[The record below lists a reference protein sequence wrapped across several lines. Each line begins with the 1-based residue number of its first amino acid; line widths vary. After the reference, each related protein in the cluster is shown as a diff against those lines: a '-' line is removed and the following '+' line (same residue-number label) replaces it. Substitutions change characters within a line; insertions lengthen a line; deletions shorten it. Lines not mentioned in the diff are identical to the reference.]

1 MIEQSTALLALES
14 TTRSKVKASTST
26 LAAETSA
33 ALGVALTEQQ
43 DGSGTEFLSRSD
55 VDAAITAALAASQ
68 ERDQAI
74 ANAAYTAAAL
84 LALAALTIQFKELGH
99 EVSQQLAVTTAN
111 IGELLAAI
119 STAHGEAK
127 LDLHD
132 LIRDGYDGVT
142 GVPDAVTAARHLV
155 LRGAIQQ
162 TATRVGNRAALSAV
176 LAVHQ
181 GYTDAELATFRDF
194 EALNPYVAIRKQWLV
209 QSTNPCHHCSALDGT
224 VLPVAT
230 AFDPAATTDTHATQV
245 PWLTSMLGP
254 PRHPNCRCRLALV
267 VVDQGVTRTD

>member
-26 LAAETSA
+26 LATQTATALAA
-33 ALGVALTEQQ
+33 ALDEQQ
-43 DGSGTEFLSRSD
+43 DGSGTEFLSRHD
-55 VDAAITAALAASQ
+55 VDAIITAQLAASEQ
-68 ERDQAI
+68 RDQDI
-74 ANAAYTAAAL
+74 ASAAYTAAAL

-99 EVSQQLAVTTAN
+99 EVSQNLALSSAGL
-111 IGELLAAI
+111 GELLGAI

-142 GVPDAVTAARHLV
+142 GIADAVTAARLLV
-155 LRGAIQQ
+155 LRGAVQQ
-162 TATRVGNRAALSAV
+162 TATRVGNRATLSAV

-181 GYTDAELATFRDF
+181 GYTDAELAVFRDF
-194 EALNPYVAIRKQWLV
+194 EAINPYVAIRKQWLV

-224 VLPVAT
+224 TLPVST
-230 AFDPAATTDTHATQV
+230 AFDPAATTDPHATQV
-245 PWLTSMLGP
+245 SWLTSMLGP

-267 VVDQGVTRTD
+267 VVTRTD